1 MLYSLILTDP
11 ECSYDNYSQDFLIG
25 IYETKKQAE
34 ETALFYLENVKGFCQ
49 FFCTYHIVE
58 KEVVDNFDHI
68 MPDSV
73 WFVQGWNCN
82 ENMDEIDIVESP
94 CFLSEERAKSE
105 LQMMQKQYQR
115 REWAVSCYK
124 IGESH
129 LRDGF
134 ARIEDGKFI
143 N

>member
-1 MLYSLILTDP
+1 MLYSLVLTDP
-11 ECSYDNYSQDFLIG
+11 ECSYDNYS
-25 IYETKKQAE
+25 
-34 ETALFYLENVKGFCQ
+34 
-49 FFCTYHIVE
+49 H
-58 KEVVDNFDHI
+58 
-68 MPDSV
+68 
-73 WFVQGWNCN
+73 
-82 ENMDEIDIVESP
+82 MDEIDIVESP